1 MSKPSFVDTDSVID
15 ALRAIDGPLFL
26 HPAILEL
33 YRAINSV
40 VLRCLVGAYVRYVSP
55 AIGLDPAVDGVSAF
69 QKIVDALYNWNGP
82 VAEEELAAL
91 KSCHTNPAMAEL
103 VQSCA
108 KGFSRIYY
116 AEERRTY
123 PDATFR
129 VHTPKPE
136 ALLRGVY
143 IRMTAPHSSTGVRD
157 GTFFKLD
164 AVKQDFVMRNAFRDA
179 LSACITVEKKQKSE
193 SELQAQKN
201 ASTAVERAV
210 VAALAPSP
218 VTRLAS
224 IPAPAPFSPAPI
236 MPTAATPVSLPRN
249 QDTQTQ
255 TEMETENDGVPDG
268 EVFPSDSISSVMLR
282 TSAHAHEE
290 RKSSR
295 HKMTRNDNA
304 EAEAAEE
311 QEQEREQEE
320 EEEEDDKPRP
330 RLDLDIAAPAP
341 TPAPAPAPKISLFTQ
356 RTTTVVSSSQAQGQG
371 QGKGNQQKFL
381 RENANDDMRSV
392 DPGAPRKS
400 NVAESRAT
408 RNTKTTQR
416 TQDTT
421 NTDARSVMSRAS
433 QQLKPQMLPIEVV
446 DAEADA
452 PLKTKSPPRK
462 VLLSREP
469 ELKRKAS
476 KPSKPEQSV
485 VSDASSKR
493 ESTASTTR

>member
-55 AIGLDPAVDGVSAF
+55 AIGLDSAVDGVSAF

-179 LSACITVEKKQKSE
+179 LSACITVEKKQKSD

-218 VTRLAS
+218 VTRS
-224 IPAPAPFSPAPI
+224 VPAPAPAPAFAPLFPAPI
-236 MPTAATPVSLPRN
+236 AHN
-249 QDTQTQ
+249 QDTQTE
-255 TEMETENDGVPDG
+255 TETENDGVPDG

-290 RKSSR
+290 RKSSK
-295 HKMTRNDNA
+295 HNTTSNEDA
-304 EAEAAEE
+304 EAKAKHEEE
-311 QEQEREQEE
+311 QEQEQED

-330 RLDLDIAAPAP
+330 RLDLDIAVPAP
-341 TPAPAPAPKISLFTQ
+341 TPAPAPKISSFAQ
-356 RTTTVVSSSQAQGQG
+356 RTVTVVSSSQAQGQG
-371 QGKGNQQKFL
+371 QGQGNQQKRVS

-446 DAEADA
+446 DTEADA
-452 PLKTKSPPRK
+452 PPKTKSPPRK

-469 ELKRKAS
+469 ELKRKTS

-493 ESTASTTR
+493 ESTASTAR

>member
-1 MSKPSFVDTDSVID
+1 
-15 ALRAIDGPLFL
+15 
-26 HPAILEL
+26 
-33 YRAINSV
+33 
-40 VLRCLVGAYVRYVSP
+40 
-55 AIGLDPAVDGVSAF
+55 
-69 QKIVDALYNWNGP
+69 
-82 VAEEELAAL
+82 
-91 KSCHTNPAMAEL
+91 
-103 VQSCA
+103 
-108 KGFSRIYY
+108 
-116 AEERRTY
+116 
-123 PDATFR
+123 

-224 IPAPAPFSPAPI
+224 IPAPAPFSPAPAPAPAPTPI
-236 MPTAATPVSLPRN
+236 MPPAATPMSLARN
-249 QDTQTQ
+249 QDTQTH

-282 TSAHAHEE
+282 TSARAHEE

-295 HKMTRNDNA
+295 HKITRNDDA

-311 QEQEREQEE
+311 QEQEQEQEE

-341 TPAPAPAPKISLFTQ
+341 APTPAPKISLFTQ
-356 RTTTVVSSSQAQGQG
+356 RTATVVSSSQAQGQG
-371 QGKGNQQKFL
+371 QGKGKQQKFL

-452 PLKTKSPPRK
+452 PPKTKSPPRK